1 MICINLLSSNIV
13 QWRSQLFFLLHSA
26 CIKSASVQRVIHM
39 NYVVLELNLEE
50 NDIISCVEELLPV
63 ECQTAANHK
72 DQGHSI

>member
-1 MICINLLSSNIV
+1 
-13 QWRSQLFFLLHSA
+13 
-26 CIKSASVQRVIHM
+26 M

-50 NDIISCVEELLPV
+50 KDIISCVEELLPV